1 MENREVNMEIKG
13 NINGIEF
20 GSVDRALE
28 ILSELCGI
36 KQAPETEKG
45 SEDIEK
51 YIIPEVCLDSLTGD
65 VMKDSHK
72 IDEMVE
78 KLAVRLEWLIDSIEN
93 GTLRD
98 RDVLENICARC
109 TDKIIQYNTE
119 LASLQADHSLT
130 QSKIDTLEQ
139 MGGYLSA
146 ISDILYDY
154 LQL

>member
-1 MENREVNMEIKG
+1 MEIKG

-36 KQAPETEKG
+36 KQAPEVKKS

-51 YIIPEVCLDSLTGD
+51 YIIPEVCLDSLSGD

-72 IDEMVE
+72 IDDMVD
-78 KLAVRLEWLIDSIEN
+78 KLATRLEWLIDSIEN

-109 TDKIIQYNTE
+109 TDKIFQCNTE
-119 LASLQADHSLT
+119 IASLQADHSLT
-130 QSKIDTLEQ
+130 QSKIDALEQ

>member
-1 MENREVNMEIKG
+1 MEIKG

-20 GSVDRALE
+20 DNIDQALE
-28 ILSELCGI
+28 ILGELCGI
-36 KQAPETEKG
+36 KQVPETKKNG
-45 SEDIEK
+45 KDIEE
-51 YIIPEVCLDSLTGD
+51 YIIPELCLDSLTGD
-65 VMKDSHK
+65 VMVDSRK
-72 IDEMVE
+72 IDEMVG
-78 KLAVRLEWLIDSIEN
+78 KLATRLEWLINSIEN

-109 TDKIIQYNTE
+109 TDRIIQHNEE
-119 LASLQADHSLT
+119 LTSLQANRSLT
-130 QSKIDTLEQ
+130 QSKIDALEQ

>member
-1 MENREVNMEIKG
+1 MEIKG

-20 GSVDRALE
+20 SDIDQALE
-28 ILSELCGI
+28 ILSGLCGI
-36 KQAPETEKG
+36 KQAPETEK
-45 SEDIEK
+45 SREDIEK
-51 YIIPEVCLDSLTGD
+51 YIIPEVCLDNLTGD
-65 VMKDSHK
+65 IMKDSHK
-72 IDEMVE
+72 IDSMVD
-78 KLAVRLEWLIDSIEN
+78 KLATRLEWLIDSIEN

-109 TDKIIQYNTE
+109 TDKIIQCNAE
-119 LASLQADHSLT
+119 IASLQADRSLT

>member
-1 MENREVNMEIKG
+1 MEIKG

-20 GSVDRALE
+20 DNIDQALE
-28 ILSELCGI
+28 ILGELCGI
-36 KQAPETEKG
+36 KQAPETKKN

-51 YIIPEVCLDSLTGD
+51 YIIPELCLDSLTGD
-65 VMKDSHK
+65 VMVDSHK
-72 IDEMVE
+72 TDEMVG
-78 KLAVRLEWLIDSIEN
+78 KLTTRLEWLINSIEN

-109 TDKIIQYNTE
+109 TDRIIQHNEE
-119 LASLQADHSLT
+119 LTSLQANRSLT
-130 QSKIDTLEQ
+130 QSKIDALEQ

>member
-1 MENREVNMEIKG
+1 MEIKG

-20 GSVDRALE
+20 DNIDQALE
-28 ILSELCGI
+28 ILGELCGI
-36 KQAPETEKG
+36 KQAPETKKN

-51 YIIPEVCLDSLTGD
+51 YIIPELCLDGLTGD
-65 VMKDSHK
+65 VMVDSHK
-72 IDEMVE
+72 IDEMVG
-78 KLAVRLEWLIDSIEN
+78 KLATRLEWLINSIEN

-109 TDKIIQYNTE
+109 TDRIIQHNEEIT
-119 LASLQADHSLT
+119 SLQANRSLT
-130 QSKIDTLEQ
+130 QSKIDALEQ

>member
-1 MENREVNMEIKG
+1 MEIKG

-20 GSVDRALE
+20 GSIDQALE
-28 ILSELCGI
+28 ILGELCGI
-36 KQAPETEKG
+36 KQAPETTKKS

-51 YIIPEVCLDSLTGD
+51 YIIPELCLDGLTGD
-65 VMKDSHK
+65 VMVDSRK
-72 IDEMVE
+72 IDEMVG
-78 KLAVRLEWLIDSIEN
+78 KLATRLEWLIDSIEN

-98 RDVLENICARC
+98 REVLENICARC
-109 TDKIIQYNTE
+109 TDKIIQCNEE
-119 LASLQADHSLT
+119 LTSLQANRSLT

>member
-1 MENREVNMEIKG
+1 MEIKG

-36 KQAPETEKG
+36 KQTPETEKN

-51 YIIPEVCLDSLTGD
+51 YIIPEVCLDSLTDD
-65 VMKDSHK
+65 VMIDSHK

-98 RDVLENICARC
+98 REVLENICARC
-109 TDKIIQYNTE
+109 TDKIIQCNTE
-119 LASLQADHSLT
+119 IASLQADRSLT

>member
-1 MENREVNMEIKG
+1 MEIKG

-20 GSVDRALE
+20 GSIDQALE
-28 ILSELCGI
+28 ILEELCGI
-36 KQAPETEKG
+36 KQAPETKKS

-51 YIIPEVCLDSLTGD
+51 YIIPELCLDGLIGD
-65 VMKDSHK
+65 VMKDSRK
-72 IDEMVE
+72 IDEMVG
-78 KLAVRLEWLIDSIEN
+78 KLTTRIEWLINSIEN

-109 TDKIIQYNTE
+109 TDKIIQYNEE
-119 LASLQADHSLT
+119 LASLQADRSFI

>member
-1 MENREVNMEIKG
+1 MEIKG

-20 GSVDRALE
+20 GSIDQALE
-28 ILSELCGI
+28 ILGELCGI
-36 KQAPETEKG
+36 KQAPETKKS

-51 YIIPEVCLDSLTGD
+51 YIIPELCLDGLTGD
-65 VMKDSHK
+65 VMIDSRK
-72 IDEMVE
+72 IDEMVG
-78 KLAVRLEWLIDSIEN
+78 KLTTRIEWLINSIEN
-93 GTLRD
+93 GALRD

-109 TDKIIQYNTE
+109 TDKIIQYNEE
-119 LASLQADHSLT
+119 LTSLQADRSLI
-130 QSKIDTLEQ
+130 QSKIDALEQ

>member
-1 MENREVNMEIKG
+1 MEIKG

-36 KQAPETEKG
+36 KQTPETEKS

-51 YIIPEVCLDSLTGD
+51 YIIPELCLDGLTGD
-65 VMKDSHK
+65 VMVDSHK
-72 IDEMVE
+72 IDDMVD

-109 TDKIIQYNTE
+109 TDKIFQCNAEI
-119 LASLQADHSLT
+119 ASLQVDRSLT

>member
-1 MENREVNMEIKG
+1 MEIKG

-20 GSVDRALE
+20 DNIDQALE
-28 ILSELCGI
+28 ILGELCGI
-36 KQAPETEKG
+36 KQAPETKKNG
-45 SEDIEK
+45 KDIEK
-51 YIIPEVCLDSLTGD
+51 YIIPELCLDGLTGD
-65 VMKDSHK
+65 VMVDSRK
-72 IDEMVE
+72 IDEMVG
-78 KLAVRLEWLIDSIEN
+78 KLATRLEWLINSIEN

-109 TDKIIQYNTE
+109 TDRIIQHNEE
-119 LASLQADHSLT
+119 LTSLQANRSLT
-130 QSKIDTLEQ
+130 QSKIDALEQ

>member
-1 MENREVNMEIKG
+1 MEIKG

-20 GSVDRALE
+20 GSIDQALE
-28 ILSELCGI
+28 ILGELCGI
-36 KQAPETEKG
+36 KQAPEKTEKS
-45 SEDIEK
+45 SENIEK
-51 YIIPEVCLDSLTGD
+51 YIIPELCLDGLTGD
-65 VMKDSHK
+65 VMVDSRK
-72 IDEMVE
+72 IDEMVG
-78 KLAVRLEWLIDSIEN
+78 KLATRLEWLIDSIEN

-98 RDVLENICARC
+98 REVLENICARC
-109 TDKIIQYNTE
+109 TDKIIQCNEE
-119 LASLQADHSLT
+119 LTSLQANRSLT

>member
-1 MENREVNMEIKG
+1 MEIKG

-36 KQAPETEKG
+36 KQTPETEKG

-65 VMKDSHK
+65 VMIDSHK

-98 RDVLENICARC
+98 REVLENICARC
-109 TDKIIQYNTE
+109 TDKIIQCNTE
-119 LASLQADHSLT
+119 IASLQADRSLT

>member
-1 MENREVNMEIKG
+1 MEIKG

-20 GSVDRALE
+20 GSIDQALE
-28 ILSELCGI
+28 ILGELCGI
-36 KQAPETEKG
+36 KQAPETKKS

-51 YIIPEVCLDSLTGD
+51 YIIPELCLDGLTGD
-65 VMKDSHK
+65 VMKDSRK
-72 IDEMVE
+72 IDEMVG
-78 KLAVRLEWLIDSIEN
+78 KLTTRIEWLINSIEN

-98 RDVLENICARC
+98 REVLENICARC
-109 TDKIIQYNTE
+109 TDKIIQYNEE
-119 LASLQADHSLT
+119 LTPLQADRSLI
-130 QSKIDTLEQ
+130 QSKIDALEQ

>member
-1 MENREVNMEIKG
+1 MEIKG

-20 GSVDRALE
+20 GSIDQALE
-28 ILSELCGI
+28 ILGELCGI
-36 KQAPETEKG
+36 KQAPETKKS

-51 YIIPEVCLDSLTGD
+51 YIIPELCLDGLTGD
-65 VMKDSHK
+65 VTIDSRK
-72 IDEMVE
+72 IDEMVG
-78 KLAVRLEWLIDSIEN
+78 KLTTRIEWLINSIEN

-109 TDKIIQYNTE
+109 TDKIIQYNEE
-119 LASLQADHSLT
+119 LISLQVDRSFI

>member
-1 MENREVNMEIKG
+1 MEIKG

-20 GSVDRALE
+20 SDIDQALE

-36 KQAPETEKG
+36 KQAPETKKS

-51 YIIPEVCLDSLTGD
+51 YIIPEVCLDNLSGD

-72 IDEMVE
+72 IDSMVE
-78 KLAVRLEWLIDSIEN
+78 KLVTRLEWLIDSIEN

-109 TDKIIQYNTE
+109 TDKIFQCNTE
-119 LASLQADHSLT
+119 IASLQADRSLT
-130 QSKIDTLEQ
+130 QSKIDALEQ

>member
-1 MENREVNMEIKG
+1 MEIKG

-20 GSVDRALE
+20 GSIDQALE
-28 ILSELCGI
+28 ILGELCGI
-36 KQAPETEKG
+36 KQAPETKKS

-51 YIIPEVCLDSLTGD
+51 YIIPELCLDGLTGD
-65 VMKDSHK
+65 VMIDSRK
-72 IDEMVE
+72 IDEMVG
-78 KLAVRLEWLIDSIEN
+78 KLTTRIEWLINSIEN

-98 RDVLENICARC
+98 REVLENICARC
-109 TDKIIQYNTE
+109 TDKIIQYNEE
-119 LASLQADHSLT
+119 LAPLQADRSLI
-130 QSKIDTLEQ
+130 QSKIDALEQ

>member
-1 MENREVNMEIKG
+1 MEIKG

-36 KQAPETEKG
+36 KQTPETEKS

-72 IDEMVE
+72 IDDMVD

-109 TDKIIQYNTE
+109 TDKIFQCNTE
-119 LASLQADHSLT
+119 IASLQADCSLA

>member
-1 MENREVNMEIKG
+1 MEIKG

-20 GSVDRALE
+20 DNIDQALE
-28 ILSELCGI
+28 ILGELCGI
-36 KQAPETEKG
+36 KQAPETKKNG
-45 SEDIEK
+45 KDIEE
-51 YIIPEVCLDSLTGD
+51 YIIPELCLDSLTGD

-72 IDEMVE
+72 IDEMVG
-78 KLAVRLEWLIDSIEN
+78 KLATRLEWLINSIEN

-109 TDKIIQYNTE
+109 TDRIIQHNEE
-119 LASLQADHSLT
+119 LTSLQANRSLT
-130 QSKIDTLEQ
+130 QSKIDALEQ

>member
-1 MENREVNMEIKG
+1 MEIKG

-20 GSVDRALE
+20 GSIDQALE
-28 ILSELCGI
+28 ILGELCGI
-36 KQAPETEKG
+36 KQTPETKKS

-51 YIIPEVCLDSLTGD
+51 YIIPELCLDGLTGD

-72 IDEMVE
+72 IDSMVD
-78 KLAVRLEWLIDSIEN
+78 KLATRLEWLIDSIEN

-109 TDKIIQYNTE
+109 TDKIIQCNTE
-119 LASLQADHSLT
+119 LASLQADRSLT
-130 QSKIDTLEQ
+130 QSKIDALEQ

>member
-20 GSVDRALE
+20 GSIDQALE
-28 ILSELCGI
+28 ILGELCGI
-36 KQAPETEKG
+36 KQAPETKKS

-51 YIIPEVCLDSLTGD
+51 YIIPELCLDGLTGD
-65 VMKDSHK
+65 VMIDSRK
-72 IDEMVE
+72 IDEMVG
-78 KLAVRLEWLIDSIEN
+78 KLTTRIEWLINSIEN

-109 TDKIIQYNTE
+109 TDKIIQYNEE
-119 LASLQADHSLT
+119 LTSLQADRSFI

>member
-1 MENREVNMEIKG
+1 MEIKG

-20 GSVDRALE
+20 GNIDQALE
-28 ILSELCGI
+28 ILGELCGI
-36 KQAPETEKG
+36 KQAPETKKNG
-45 SEDIEK
+45 KDIEE
-51 YIIPEVCLDSLTGD
+51 YIIPELCLDSLTGD
-65 VMKDSHK
+65 VMVDSHK
-72 IDEMVE
+72 IDEMVG
-78 KLAVRLEWLIDSIEN
+78 KLATRLEWLIDSIEN

-98 RDVLENICARC
+98 REVLENICARC
-109 TDKIIQYNTE
+109 TDKIIQCNEE
-119 LASLQADHSLT
+119 LTSLQANRSLT

>member
-1 MENREVNMEIKG
+1 MEIKG

-20 GSVDRALE
+20 GSIDQALE
-28 ILSELCGI
+28 ILGELCGI
-36 KQAPETEKG
+36 KQAPETKKS

-51 YIIPEVCLDSLTGD
+51 YIIPELCLDGLTGD
-65 VMKDSHK
+65 VMIDSRK
-72 IDEMVE
+72 IDEMVG
-78 KLAVRLEWLIDSIEN
+78 KLTTRIEWLINSIEN

-98 RDVLENICARC
+98 REVLENICARC
-109 TDKIIQYNTE
+109 TDKIIQHNEE
-119 LASLQADHSLT
+119 LASLQADRSLI
-130 QSKIDTLEQ
+130 QSKIDALEQ

>member
-1 MENREVNMEIKG
+1 MEIKG

-36 KQAPETEKG
+36 KQTPETEKS
-45 SEDIEK
+45 SEDIEE
-51 YIIPEVCLDSLTGD
+51 YIIPEVCLDNLSGD
-65 VMKDSHK
+65 VMTDSHR
-72 IDEMVE
+72 IDNMVD
-78 KLAVRLEWLIDSIEN
+78 KLATRLEWLIDSIEN

-98 RDVLENICARC
+98 REVLENICARC

-119 LASLQADHSLT
+119 LASLQADRSLT

>member
-1 MENREVNMEIKG
+1 MEIKG

-20 GSVDRALE
+20 SDIDQALE
-28 ILSELCGI
+28 ILGELCGI
-36 KQAPETEKG
+36 KQAPETKKNG
-45 SEDIEK
+45 KDIEE
-51 YIIPEVCLDSLTGD
+51 YIIPELCLDSLTGD
-65 VMKDSHK
+65 VMVDSHK
-72 IDEMVE
+72 IDEMVG
-78 KLAVRLEWLIDSIEN
+78 KLTTRLEWLINSIEN

-109 TDKIIQYNTE
+109 TDRIIQHNEE
-119 LASLQADHSLT
+119 LTSLQANRSLT
-130 QSKIDTLEQ
+130 QSKIDALEQ

>member
-1 MENREVNMEIKG
+1 MEIKG

-36 KQAPETEKG
+36 KKTPETKKS

-72 IDEMVE
+72 IDDMVD

-109 TDKIIQYNTE
+109 TDKIFQCNAE
-119 LASLQADHSLT
+119 LASLQADRSLT

>member
-1 MENREVNMEIKG
+1 MEIKG

-20 GSVDRALE
+20 GSIDQALE
-28 ILSELCGI
+28 ILGELCGI
-36 KQAPETEKG
+36 KQAPETKKNGKDVE
-45 SEDIEK
+45 E
-51 YIIPEVCLDSLTGD
+51 YIIPELCLDSLTGD
-65 VMKDSHK
+65 VMVDSRK
-72 IDEMVE
+72 IDEMVG
-78 KLAVRLEWLIDSIEN
+78 KLATRLEWLIDSIEN

-109 TDKIIQYNTE
+109 TDKILQCNEEI
-119 LASLQADHSLT
+119 ASLQANRSLT

>member
-1 MENREVNMEIKG
+1 MEIKG

-20 GSVDRALE
+20 GNIDQALE
-28 ILSELCGI
+28 ILGELCGI
-36 KQAPETEKG
+36 KQAPETKKN

-51 YIIPEVCLDSLTGD
+51 YIIPELCLDSLTGD
-65 VMKDSHK
+65 VMVDSHK
-72 IDEMVE
+72 IDEMVG
-78 KLAVRLEWLIDSIEN
+78 KLATRLEWLINSIEN

-109 TDKIIQYNTE
+109 TDRIIQHNEE
-119 LASLQADHSLT
+119 LTSLQANRSLT
-130 QSKIDTLEQ
+130 QSKIDALEQ

>member
-1 MENREVNMEIKG
+1 MEIKG

-20 GSVDRALE
+20 GSIDQALE
-28 ILSELCGI
+28 ILGELCGI
-36 KQAPETEKG
+36 KQAPETKKS

-51 YIIPEVCLDSLTGD
+51 YIIPELCLDSLTGD
-65 VMKDSHK
+65 VMIDSHR
-72 IDEMVE
+72 IDSMVE
-78 KLAVRLEWLIDSIEN
+78 KLTTRLEWLIDSIEN

-98 RDVLENICARC
+98 REVLENICARC
-109 TDKIIQYNTE
+109 TDKIIQCNEE
-119 LASLQADHSLT
+119 LTSLQANRSLT

>member
-1 MENREVNMEIKG
+1 MEVKG

-20 GSVDRALE
+20 GSIDQALE
-28 ILSELCGI
+28 ILGELCGI
-36 KQAPETEKG
+36 KQAPETKKS

-51 YIIPEVCLDSLTGD
+51 YIIPELCLDGLTGD
-65 VMKDSHK
+65 VMVDSRK
-72 IDEMVE
+72 IDEMVG
-78 KLAVRLEWLIDSIEN
+78 KLATRLEWLIDSIEN

-98 RDVLENICARC
+98 REVLENICARC
-109 TDKIIQYNTE
+109 TDRIIQHNEE
-119 LASLQADHSLT
+119 LTSLQANRSLT
-130 QSKIDTLEQ
+130 QSKIDALEQ

>member
-1 MENREVNMEIKG
+1 MEIKG

-20 GSVDRALE
+20 GSIDQALE
-28 ILSELCGI
+28 ILGELCGI
-36 KQAPETEKG
+36 KQTPETKKS

-51 YIIPEVCLDSLTGD
+51 YIIPELCLDSLTGD

-72 IDEMVE
+72 IDEMTE
-78 KLAVRLEWLIDSIEN
+78 KLVVRLEWLINSIEN

-119 LASLQADHSLT
+119 LTSLQADRSLT

>member
-1 MENREVNMEIKG
+1 MEIKG

-20 GSVDRALE
+20 GSIDQTLE
-28 ILSELCGI
+28 ILGELCGI
-36 KQAPETEKG
+36 KQTPETKKS

-51 YIIPEVCLDSLTGD
+51 YIIPELCLDSLTGD

-72 IDEMVE
+72 IDEMTE
-78 KLAVRLEWLIDSIEN
+78 KLVVRLEWLINSIEN

-109 TDKIIQYNTE
+109 TDKIIQCNAE
-119 LASLQADHSLT
+119 IASLQVDRSLT

>member
-1 MENREVNMEIKG
+1 MEIKG

-20 GSVDRALE
+20 GSIDQALE
-28 ILSELCGI
+28 ILGELCGI
-36 KQAPETEKG
+36 KQAPETKK
-45 SEDIEK
+45 SNEDIEK
-51 YIIPEVCLDSLTGD
+51 YIIPELCLDSLTGD
-65 VMKDSHK
+65 VMIDSHR
-72 IDEMVE
+72 IDNMVE
-78 KLAVRLEWLIDSIEN
+78 KLTTRLEWLIDSIEN

-98 RDVLENICARC
+98 REVLENICARC
-109 TDKIIQYNTE
+109 TDKIIQCNEE
-119 LASLQADHSLT
+119 LTSLQANRSLT

>member
-1 MENREVNMEIKG
+1 MEIKG

-20 GSVDRALE
+20 DNIDQALE
-28 ILSELCGI
+28 ILGELCGI
-36 KQAPETEKG
+36 KQAPETKKNGKDVE
-45 SEDIEK
+45 E
-51 YIIPEVCLDSLTGD
+51 YIIPELCLDSLTGD
-65 VMKDSHK
+65 VMVDSRK
-72 IDEMVE
+72 IDEMVG
-78 KLAVRLEWLIDSIEN
+78 KLTTRLEWLIDSIEN

-109 TDKIIQYNTE
+109 TDKILQCNEEI
-119 LASLQADHSLT
+119 ASLQANRSLT

>member
-1 MENREVNMEIKG
+1 MEIKG

-20 GSVDRALE
+20 GSIDQALE
-28 ILSELCGI
+28 ILGELCGI
-36 KQAPETEKG
+36 KQAPETKKNG
-45 SEDIEK
+45 KDIEK
-51 YIIPEVCLDSLTGD
+51 YIIPELCLDGLTGD
-65 VMKDSHK
+65 VMVDSRK
-72 IDEMVE
+72 IDEMVG
-78 KLAVRLEWLIDSIEN
+78 KLTTRLEWLINSIEN

-109 TDKIIQYNTE
+109 TDRIIQHNEE
-119 LASLQADHSLT
+119 LTSLQANRSLT
-130 QSKIDTLEQ
+130 QSKIDALEQ

>member
-1 MENREVNMEIKG
+1 MEIKG

-20 GSVDRALE
+20 GSIDQALE
-28 ILSELCGI
+28 ILGELCGI
-36 KQAPETEKG
+36 KQAPETKKS

-51 YIIPEVCLDSLTGD
+51 YIIPELCLDGITGD
-65 VMKDSHK
+65 VMIDSRK
-72 IDEMVE
+72 IDEMVG
-78 KLAVRLEWLIDSIEN
+78 KLTTRIEWLINSIEN

-98 RDVLENICARC
+98 REVLENICARC
-109 TDKIIQYNTE
+109 TDKIIQCNEE
-119 LASLQADHSLT
+119 LASLQADRSLI

>member
-1 MENREVNMEIKG
+1 MEIKG

-20 GSVDRALE
+20 GSIDQALE
-28 ILSELCGI
+28 ILGELCGI
-36 KQAPETEKG
+36 KQAPETKKS

-51 YIIPEVCLDSLTGD
+51 YIIPELCLDSLTGD
-65 VMKDSHK
+65 VMVDSHK
-72 IDEMVE
+72 IDEMVG
-78 KLAVRLEWLIDSIEN
+78 KLATRLEWLIDSIEN

-109 TDKIIQYNTE
+109 TDKIIQHNTE
-119 LASLQADHSLT
+119 LTSLQANRSLT
-130 QSKIDTLEQ
+130 QSKIDAIEQ

>member
-1 MENREVNMEIKG
+1 MEIKG

-20 GSVDRALE
+20 GSIDQALE
-28 ILSELCGI
+28 ILGELCGI
-36 KQAPETEKG
+36 KQTPETKKNG
-45 SEDIEK
+45 KDIEK
-51 YIIPEVCLDSLTGD
+51 YIIPELCLDSLTGD
-65 VMKDSHK
+65 VMIDSRK
-72 IDEMVE
+72 IDEMVG
-78 KLAVRLEWLIDSIEN
+78 KLATRLEWLIDSIEN

-109 TDKIIQYNTE
+109 TDKILQCNEEI
-119 LASLQADHSLT
+119 ASLQANRSLT

>member
-1 MENREVNMEIKG
+1 MEIKG

-20 GSVDRALE
+20 SDIDQALE
-28 ILSELCGI
+28 ILSGLCGI
-36 KQAPETEKG
+36 KQAPETEK
-45 SEDIEK
+45 SREDIEK
-51 YIIPEVCLDSLTGD
+51 YIIPEVCLDNLTGD
-65 VMKDSHK
+65 IMKDSHK
-72 IDEMVE
+72 IDSMVD
-78 KLAVRLEWLIDSIEN
+78 KLATRLEWLIDSIEN

-98 RDVLENICARC
+98 REVLENICARC
-109 TDKIIQYNTE
+109 TDKILQCNAE
-119 LASLQADHSLT
+119 LASLQADRSLT

>member
-1 MENREVNMEIKG
+1 MEIKG

-20 GSVDRALE
+20 GSIDQALE
-28 ILSELCGI
+28 ILGELCGI
-36 KQAPETEKG
+36 KQAPETEKS

-51 YIIPEVCLDSLTGD
+51 YIIPELCLDGLTGD
-65 VMKDSHK
+65 VMVDSHK
-72 IDEMVE
+72 IDEMVK
-78 KLAVRLEWLIDSIEN
+78 KLTTRIEWLINSIEN

-98 RDVLENICARC
+98 REVLENICARC
-109 TDKIIQYNTE
+109 TDKIIQYNEE
-119 LASLQADHSLT
+119 LTSLQANRSLT
-130 QSKIDTLEQ
+130 QSKIDALEQ